1 MLVIT
6 YIEYLLILEGVVYNM
21 SVCTVNWSPFAYGL
35 KHFAQLNEEFAPNY
49 QLCDNLAT
57 VVTPDI
63 LRATLRT
70 DKSTGG
76 NQS

>member
-6 YIEYLLILEGVVYNM
+6 YIEYLLILEGVVYNT

-49 QLCDNLAT
+49 QLCDNLA
-57 VVTPDI
+57 PDI